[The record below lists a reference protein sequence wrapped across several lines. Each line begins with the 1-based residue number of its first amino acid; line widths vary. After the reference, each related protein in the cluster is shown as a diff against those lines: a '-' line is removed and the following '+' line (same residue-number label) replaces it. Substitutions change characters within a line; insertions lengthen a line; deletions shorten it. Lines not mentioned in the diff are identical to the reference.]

1 MSAKAIRKIAV
12 LLPAIVL
19 VALTMISGCGYQFG
33 VEGPGPTI
41 GGTPPAQARA
51 LAKAPTMAVVM
62 FENRSFEPNIE
73 LKYTNYTRH
82 EFATGSGA
90 RVVSGSES
98 ADLVLKGQIV
108 TVMVPTLVF
117 SIEQT
122 LESRVTVML
131 HAAVEEA
138 RTKKVIWNHL
148 ATASSEYFITRDLQ
162 FNRVLQDR
170 ALEQAG
176 RFIAQDLAARFQ
188 NHLET
193 HGIAAAT
200 SGAVDIPALPS
211 GGREGGFGR

>member
-1 MSAKAIRKIAV
+1 MSKKNSSILWCSAV
-12 LLPAIVL
+12 AVSLLTA
-19 VALTMISGCGYQFG
+19 CGYQFG

-41 GGTPPAQARA
+41 GGTTPAQARA
-51 LAKAPTMAVVM
+51 LANAPTMAVTM

-73 LKYTNYTRH
+73 LKYTNYARQ

-98 ADLVLKGQIV
+98 ADLVLKAQII

-131 HAAVEEA
+131 NAVVEEA

-148 ATASSEYFITRDLQ
+148 ATASSEYFVTRDLQ

-176 RFIAQDLAARFQ
+176 RLIAQDLAARFQ

-193 HGIAAAT
+193 RGTAAGS
-200 SGAVDIPALPS
+200 SGPVDIPVLPS
-211 GGREGGFGR
+211 GGRGGGFGR